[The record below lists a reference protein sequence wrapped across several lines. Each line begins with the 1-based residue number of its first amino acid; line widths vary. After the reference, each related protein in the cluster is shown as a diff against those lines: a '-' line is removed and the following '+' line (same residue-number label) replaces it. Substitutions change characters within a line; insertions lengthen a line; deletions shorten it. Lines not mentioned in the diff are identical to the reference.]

1 MKQRL
6 KTKEKNKETK
16 NSFFEKE
23 NKIDKPLAKTHQ
35 ENKERTQSEKNQ
47 KRKPGKVTTQH
58 HRNSEAHKTQL
69 RNSAPV
75 TGSELS

>member
-23 NKIDKPLAKTHQ
+23 NKIDKHLAKTHQ
-35 ENKERTQSEKNQ
+35 ENKEREDTK
-47 KRKPGKVTTQH
+47 
-58 HRNSEAHKTQL
+58 
-69 RNSAPV
+69 
-75 TGSELS
+75 

>member
-35 ENKERTQSEKNQ
+35 ENKEREDTK
-47 KRKPGKVTTQH
+47 
-58 HRNSEAHKTQL
+58 
-69 RNSAPV
+69 
-75 TGSELS
+75 